1 VGRFDHISGFEW
13 DVGNSD
19 KNWEKHGVSNAECE
33 EVFFNA
39 PLVVRSDPSHSQ
51 EETRYAAFGRTDAD
65 RGLFVVFV
73 VRKNYIRVISVRD
86 MSDRELEV
94 YREQL
99 KKSSK
104 M

>member
-1 VGRFDHISGFEW
+1 MGRFDHISGFEW
-13 DVGNSD
+13 DAGNSD

-33 EVFFNA
+33 EMFFNA

-51 EETRYAAFGRTDAD
+51 EESRSAALGRTDAD
-65 RGLFVVFV
+65 RALFVVFV
-73 VRKNYIRVISVRD
+73 VRKNSIRVISARY
-86 MSDRELEV
+86 MTDRELEV